1 VLVTSNV
8 TIMWMTEILLYRGL
22 VLNFLSDSLST
33 DYLEDDILLN
43 DSYKTDYSGEQYYD
57 QFLNT
62 LED

>member
-1 VLVTSNV
+1 MLVTSNV

-22 VLNFLSDSLST
+22 VLNFLSDSLLT

>member
-22 VLNFLSDSLST
+22 VLNFLSDSLLT